1 MQDMQAGTCSPRGVK
16 DIVCSW
22 RNGVREAKAHM
33 DLNLLRDLKVNK
45 MGFYSYRGS
54 KRKTRENE
62 SQYLKGEGDQLEHGM
77 EKAEIIDVFFAS
89 AFH

>member
-1 MQDMQAGTCSPRGVK
+1 M
-16 DIVCSW
+16 
-22 RNGVREAKAHM
+22 
-33 DLNLLRDLKVNK
+33 NLFRDLKVNK

-62 SQYLKGEGDQLEHGM
+62 SQYLKGEGDQLEHDM
-77 EKAEIIDVFFAS
+77 EKAEIIDVFFTS